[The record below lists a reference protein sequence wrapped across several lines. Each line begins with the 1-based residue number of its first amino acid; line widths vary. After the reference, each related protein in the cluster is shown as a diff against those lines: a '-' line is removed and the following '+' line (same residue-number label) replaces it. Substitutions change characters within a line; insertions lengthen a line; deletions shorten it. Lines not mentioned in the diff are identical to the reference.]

1 MNEFFGIDFGTT
13 NSAVVGRLRQNTTQ
27 YDDGTGQPFPSLVAI
42 SRDTGTIHA
51 VGREAWNRRLEL
63 AESCEMLSSA
73 KMYLG
78 TGKVWRIGPEAWTP
92 ERVVTEVFKG
102 LRSRVSERGSGA
114 ILESAVIAIPVGFLP
129 EKRRALRK
137 AARDAGI
144 DVKGFVSEPTAAVFR
159 NFEEVHQWPTVVVFD
174 WGGGTLDISVVS
186 IRGDVIEEIAMESLP
201 IGGDVLDRILAEWA
215 HMEILRK
222 GSRNGPPFDGMG
234 ARYRDLLLSQCEI
247 AKRTLVNEDLVEISV
262 MQYGEFGTVN
272 LVLTEEEFSELLRP
286 KIDEAI
292 ATLEEGVQNRAR
304 LSFDQIGCIVMV
316 GGSSKLRGLRACMDE
331 KGWTCDI
338 RFPSDSEWHIADGAA
353 ILSSN
358 FGEYIFAQNIGVR
371 LCDNTVYP
379 IIKKGQKASSH
390 SDVATFGLVEDVDNA
405 RFVFVECKDG
415 AGGGQTSMD
424 KILGYLSVPAY
435 GFSNEPIHLNSR
447 VDDDLL
453 LQVTARSQCKSKM
466 DADSWTYNKVRF
478 SYQLPKRI

>member
-13 NSAVVGRLRQNTTQ
+13 NSAVVGRLRQNATQ
-27 YDDGTGQPFPSLVAI
+27 YDDGAGQPFPSLVAI
-42 SRDTGTIHA
+42 SRATGAVHA
-51 VGREAWNRRLEL
+51 IGREAWNHRLEL

-78 TGKVWRIGPEAWTP
+78 TDKVWRIGPEAWTP
-92 ERVVTEVFKG
+92 RRVVTEILKG

-114 ILESAVIAIPVGFLP
+114 VLDSAVIAIPVGFAP
-129 EKRRALRK
+129 EKRRELRK

-186 IRGDVIEEIAMESLP
+186 IRGDVVEEIATISNP

-215 HMEILRK
+215 HMQILRK
-222 GSRNGPPFDGMG
+222 RSRNGPPLDGMD

-247 AKRTLVNEDLVEISV
+247 AKRTLINEDLVEISV
-262 MQYGEFGTVN
+262 LRYGEFGTVN
-272 LVLTEEEFSELLRP
+272 LVLVEEEFSELMRP
-286 KIDEAI
+286 KINEAI
-292 ATLEEGVQNRAR
+292 ATLEEGVQNRAH

-316 GGSSKLRGLRACMDE
+316 GGSSNLRGLRAAMDE
-331 KGWTCDI
+331 RSWTCDI
-338 RFPSDSEWHIADGAA
+338 RFPSESEWHVADGAA
-353 ILSSN
+353 ILSSS
-358 FGEYIFAQNIGVR
+358 FGEYISAQSIGIR
-371 LCDNTVYP
+371 LSDNTIYP
-379 IIKKGQKASSH
+379 MIKKGQKASLFG
-390 SDVATFGLVEDVDNA
+390 DVTTFGLVEDADNA

-415 AGGGQTSMD
+415 TDGQVTSME

-435 GFSNEPIHLNSR
+435 GFSNEPIRLNIQ
-447 VDDDLL
+447 VDEDLL
-453 LQVTARSQCKSKM
+453 LHVTARSQCKAKM
-466 DADSWTYNKVRF
+466 HERTWTYGEVRF
-478 SYQLPKRI
+478 SYQLPAKI